1 MTQKLWSLI
10 LWCPRFSAYQDINW
24 HFDHPHEYIAL
35 EHKWYQAILLL
46 LVLAIVFGQALEFEL
61 LVTIGVQA
69 SQLITDN
76 LTNSIVRN
84 RALKGS
90 GHSNIGTRANAC
102 KRRYLKCIYGL
113 VSSVWECRQ
122 DHEMTVSAFGSR
134 CISQKNKWISWE
146 SNYGQGWSR
155 CMRKVVTPVER
166 MGSRLLYSPKSKVAT
181 AYVHQFTSVLQV
193 APQCKL
199 CVSLPRFRAAI

>member
-1 MTQKLWSLI
+1 MKTLVVLLSVYQSDPKQTMPFASMEENSCTLVLFNDSKTCLI

-61 LVTIGVQA
+61 LVTTGVQA

-84 RALKGS
+84 RALKGN

-102 KRRYLKCIYGL
+102 KRRYLKCIYRL
-113 VSSVWECRQ
+113 VSSAWECRQ

-134 CISQKNKWISWE
+134 CISQKKNWKKKIELWI
-146 SNYGQGWSR
+146 
-155 CMRKVVTPVER
+155 K
-166 MGSRLLYSPKSKVAT
+166 
-181 AYVHQFTSVLQV
+181 
-193 APQCKL
+193 
-199 CVSLPRFRAAI
+199 